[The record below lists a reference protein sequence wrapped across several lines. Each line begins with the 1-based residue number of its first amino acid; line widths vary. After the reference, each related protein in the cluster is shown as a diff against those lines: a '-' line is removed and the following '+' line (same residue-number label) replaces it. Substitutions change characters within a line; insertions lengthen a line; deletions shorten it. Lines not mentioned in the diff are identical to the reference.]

1 LLRFSRPSTCAAD
14 ASINLW
20 NLEKMSIE
28 GTDKD
33 LPHARSPYAGQ
44 GAHEDSSTW
53 GRVKRWSSDN
63 PRLSRLVWIVLGL
76 GVLALVIW
84 AIYPKPA
91 VNNRFNQ
98 GAQPVGVATAA
109 NAPIRVTLN
118 ALGTVTPLATATV
131 RPQVGGLLTK
141 LYFTEGQMV
150 KAGDLLAQ
158 IDPRPYQAAL
168 DQAKGQLA
176 RDQANLTN
184 AKVDLARYQ
193 ALAAQN
199 AISGQQVATQDALVR
214 SDAGVVESDKAN
226 VEAAAINLGYTRIV
240 SPVEGRAGLHQLD
253 VGNIVQA
260 GQVTGVVVVTELSP
274 MSVVFT
280 VPEDNISQIM
290 GRVSQGA
297 VLETDAWDR
306 SQTIQIASGKL
317 ATVDNVVDPTTGTV
331 KLRAMF
337 DNTDSKLFPS
347 QFVNIRLLVNTLPNQ
362 TVVPVAAIQRG
373 ASGTF
378 VFIVSPDK
386 TVSQRSVKLGVQDG
400 DSVAILSGLKPGDTV
415 VVDGADRLRDGSE
428 VIIPNPSQQKIAA
441 PSGADADAAR
451 TAARAKAQAA
461 IAKACSADI
470 AKLCGGQT
478 GRGATRCLAQN
489 RDSLS
494 GDCKTA
500 MAALRRGGGR
510 PGGGAP

>member
-1 LLRFSRPSTCAAD
+1 
-14 ASINLW
+14 
-20 NLEKMSIE
+20 MSIE
-28 GTDKD
+28 GTNKD
-33 LPHARSPYAGQ
+33 LPHASPYA
-44 GAHEDSSTW
+44 AADESSAW
-53 GRVKRWSSDN
+53 GRVKRWSGDN
-63 PRLSRLVWIVLGL
+63 PRLSRLVWILLGL
-76 GVLALVIW
+76 AILALVIW

-150 KAGDLLAQ
+150 KAGDPLAQ

-176 RDQANLTN
+176 RDQANLAN
-184 AKVDLARYQ
+184 ARVDVARYQ

-199 AISGQQVATQDALVR
+199 AISGQQVATQEALVR
-214 SDAGVVESDKAN
+214 SDAGIVESDKAN
-226 VEAAAINLGYTRIV
+226 VETAAINLGYTRIV
-240 SPVEGRAGLHQLD
+240 SPVEGRAGLRQMD
-253 VGNIVQA
+253 VGNIVQS
-260 GQVTGVVVVTELSP
+260 GQATGVVVVTELSP

-280 VPEDNISQIM
+280 VPEDNISQVM
-290 GRVSQGA
+290 GRVSGGA
-297 VLETDAWDR
+297 VLEVDAWDR
-306 SQTIQIASGKL
+306 SQTTKLASGKL

-337 DNTDSKLFPS
+337 DNTDNKLFPS
-347 QFVNIRLLVNTLPNQ
+347 QFVNIRLLVDTLQNQ

-373 ASGTF
+373 AAGTF

-386 TVSQRSVKLGVQDG
+386 TVSQRSVKLGIQDG
-400 DSVAILSGLKPGDTV
+400 DKVAILQGLKPGDTV

-428 VIIPNPSQQKIAA
+428 VVIPDPSKQKIAA

-461 IAKACSADI
+461 IAKSCSADI

-478 GRGATRCLAQN
+478 GRGATRCLFQN

-494 GDCKTA
+494 ADCKTA
-500 MAALRRGGGR
+500 MASVRRGAGGR

>member
-1 LLRFSRPSTCAAD
+1 
-14 ASINLW
+14 
-20 NLEKMSIE
+20 MSIE
-28 GTDKD
+28 GTNKD
-33 LPHARSPYAGQ
+33 LPHASPYVA
-44 GAHEDSSTW
+44 ADESSAW
-53 GRVKRWSSDN
+53 GRVKRWSGDN
-63 PRLSRLVWIVLGL
+63 PRLSRLVWILLGL
-76 GVLALVIW
+76 AILALVIW

-98 GAQPVGVATAA
+98 GAQPVGVATAV

-150 KAGDLLAQ
+150 KAGDPLAQ

-176 RDQANLTN
+176 RDQANLAN
-184 AKVDLARYQ
+184 AKVDVARCQ

-199 AISGQQVATQDALVR
+199 AISGQQVATQEALVR
-214 SDAGVVESDKAN
+214 SDAGIVESDKAN
-226 VEAAAINLGYTRIV
+226 VETAAINLGYTRIV
-240 SPVEGRAGLHQLD
+240 SPVEGRAGLRQMD
-253 VGNIVQA
+253 VGNIVQS
-260 GQVTGVVVVTELSP
+260 GQTTGVVVVTELSP

-290 GRVSQGA
+290 GRVSGGA
-297 VLETDAWDR
+297 VLEADAWDR
-306 SQTIQIASGKL
+306 SQTTKLASGKL

-337 DNTDSKLFPS
+337 DNTDNKLFPS
-347 QFVNIRLLVNTLPNQ
+347 QFVNIRLLVDTLQNQ

-386 TVSQRSVKLGVQDG
+386 TVSQRSVKLGIQDG
-400 DSVAILSGLKPGDTV
+400 DKVAILQGLKPGDTV

-451 TAARAKAQAA
+451 TAARAKAQAV
-461 IAKACSADI
+461 IAKSCSADI

-478 GRGATRCLAQN
+478 GRAATRCLAQN

-494 GDCKTA
+494 ADCKTA
-500 MAALRRGGGR
+500 MASLRRGGGGR